1 MTPFMQTPFY
11 VVLVLAAI
19 GGAALAVVFFEIWLG
34 YVAKDIGKSGN
45 ALCLA
50 ILIFLLS
57 PLIAMGVLYSMG
69 IIV

>member
-11 VVLVLAAI
+11 VVLVIAAI
-19 GGAALAVVFFEIWLG
+19 GGAALAVVFFELWLC
-34 YVAKDIGKSGN
+34 YAKDMGKDGN

-50 ILIFLLS
+50 ILLFLLA
-57 PLIAMGVLYSMG
+57 PLIAMVVLHCMG

>member
-11 VVLVLAAI
+11 AFLVLAAI
-19 GGAALAVVFFEIWLG
+19 GGAALGIVFFELWLC
-34 YVAKDIGKSGN
+34 YAQDMGKSGN